1 MTNTNPSDADSGT
14 PAPIQPGQTARILA
28 PWLKTLN
35 TGEAITRRQA
45 HAMAELMH
53 TANDLTPRDTFLL
66 TALNPAIEAEDVE
79 TIAAGSQ
86 AGVDMLTATL
96 DQAFNDPRRASPP
109 ARTARAR
116 KLLDAIQQETEDP
129 MPTAAKAYIEWYE
142 DDTTAA
148 ARDATAAG
156 RQDPRITL
164 AAIVIALISHGV
176 RPAWADHP
184 RK

>member
-1 MTNTNPSDADSGT
+1 MTNIISTTANSGK
-14 PAPIQPGQTARILA
+14 PDHMARILA
-28 PWLKTLN
+28 PWLKALN
-35 TGEAITRRQA
+35 TGQAISRRQA

-53 TANDLTPRDTFLL
+53 TANDDDITPRDTFLL
-66 TALNPAIEAEDVE
+66 TALNPAIEAEDVK
-79 TIAAGSQ
+79 TIAARSQ

-96 DQAFNDPRRASPP
+96 DQVFNDPRRASPP

-148 ARDATAAG
+148 ARDATDAG